1 MTKIGSLLVLRLSKE
16 SLSTHRH

>member
-1 MTKIGSLLVLRLSKE
+1 MTKIGSLLVLWLSKE